1 MIYAGKIDQHDIRIS
16 VIDEHREMP
25 IEREDATCA
34 CFISFTEY

>member
-1 MIYAGKIDQHDIRIS
+1 MIYADKIDQRDIRIS

-25 IEREDATCA
+25 MDLEDATYA